1 MAMFPANSA
10 TRTKHHPN
18 KERFTVSDT
27 ATIYSDVP
35 DNDTMGGRMLR
46 ARDSAGLSLAEL
58 ARRLGVQPSTVQA
71 WENDRSQPRANRLS
85 MLAGVL
91 DVSLSWLLHG
101 VGSGPTDES
110 RAELYKSVSLQL
122 ERLRRLQSE
131 SAKVAAKIER
141 DMQRLTSSA

>member
-1 MAMFPANSA
+1 M
-10 TRTKHHPN
+10 
-18 KERFTVSDT
+18 SDT

-46 ARDSAGLSLAEL
+46 ARDAAGLSLAEL
-58 ARRLGVQPSTVQA
+58 ARRLGVQSNTVQA

-101 VGSGPTDES
+101 VGAGPTDES

-141 DMQRLTSSA
+141 DMQRLTSGA

>member
-1 MAMFPANSA
+1 M
-10 TRTKHHPN
+10 
-18 KERFTVSDT
+18 SDT

-46 ARDSAGLSLAEL
+46 ARDAAGLSIAEL
-58 ARRLGVQPSTVQA
+58 ARRLGVQVSTVQA

-85 MLAGVL
+85 MLAGML

-101 VGSGPTDES
+101 VGSGPNDES

>member
-1 MAMFPANSA
+1 MP
-10 TRTKHHPN
+10 
-18 KERFTVSDT
+18 DT

-46 ARDSAGLSLAEL
+46 ARDATGMTIAEL
-58 ARRLGVQPSTVQA
+58 ARRLGVQVSTVQA

-101 VGSGPTDES
+101 VGSGPADETRDEVYNS
-110 RAELYKSVSLQL
+110 MSLQL
-122 ERLRRLQSE
+122 DRLRRLQRE
-131 SAKVAAKIER
+131 TAKVTAQIER
-141 DMQRLTSSA
+141 DMRRLAAGA